1 MSESGFA
8 TRESRTMARNTKAE
22 QAKLSEVEQVGRP
35 ADVVKLEKNLNYI
48 SFFSPSKSRRGKT
61 DPATLTRVRTISYPP
76 REVEG
81 KTVHPKTTIKPDP
94 QLGLPTTADRD
105 KYMAFMKIVTDRKA
119 KLGTV
124 QNPIGFTTYELLK
137 YLGLTDA
144 GYHYEEVNQFL
155 ERMVSTTIK
164 SEYAVYF
171 HGTKK
176 WAKDIFHVFSRVVL
190 TGQEMPDGTVA
201 QMNHVY
207 LSDWQ
212 LENINSNYTF
222 PIDFAS
228 YRRLKRDIAKALFG
242 HLHTWFYASRG
253 RPVERKYSDLCS
265 VLDIQRWPHLSK
277 ARQILQPPLDELI
290 GIEYFQSWELI
301 HTADHSDFKL
311 VLVPGERILQIT
323 RPRLGEGS
331 AAGCGDPQMEAL
343 VAALVQRGVREADAR
358 RTLFDVDFDRQ
369 SVMDQIEWFDEHV
382 RKMGAGVLNPPGFLL
397 TAIRENWPV
406 PAGFESVARRQLQ
419 ERLQRQRQTDPAAAA
434 DAQRALRRMEVEEQY
449 RVWTE
454 EQIHA
459 AIGRKYTREQIKNRV
474 AELKKIVLLKHP
486 GLYAQARNGLTACPA
501 LEDHAMRMLR
511 EEVRQGLALPSLES
525 FAARPQQPLF

>member
-1 MSESGFA
+1 MG
-8 TRESRTMARNTKAE
+8 RRARAQQETLPELTQLA
-22 QAKLSEVEQVGRP
+22 RP

-48 SFFSPSKSRRGKT
+48 SFFSPSKSRRAKS

-119 KLGTV
+119 KVGTV
-124 QNPIGFTTYELLK
+124 QNPVGFTTYELLK
-137 YLGLTDA
+137 HLGLTDA

-176 WAKDIFHVFSRVVL
+176 WAKDIFHVFSRAVL

-228 YRRLKRDIAKALFG
+228 YRRLNRDIAKALFG

-253 RPVERKYSDLCS
+253 RPIERRYSDLCS
-265 VLDIQRWPHLSK
+265 ILDIQRWPHLSK
-277 ARQILQPPLDELI
+277 ARQILQPALDELI

-301 HTADHSDFKL
+301 HTADHADFKL

-323 RPRLGEGS
+323 CPRLTDSNPGTFS
-331 AAGCGDPQMEAL
+331 NPQMETIVQAM
-343 VAALVQRGVREADAR
+343 VQRGVREADAR
-358 RTLFDVDFDRQ
+358 RTLFDVDVEHQ
-369 SVMDQIEWFDEHV
+369 NVMDQIEWFDDHF
-382 RKMGAGVLNPPGFLL
+382 RKMGSGMLNPPGFLL
-397 TAIRENWPV
+397 TAIRENWPL
-406 PAGFESVARRQLQ
+406 PPGFESSLKRQLQ
-419 ERLQRQRQTDPAAAA
+419 ARLQRDRQSDPTSVAE
-434 DAQRALRRMEVEEQY
+434 AQRALRRMEIEEQY
-449 RVWTE
+449 RVWSE
-454 EQIHA
+454 EQIDS
-459 AIGRKYTREQIKNRV
+459 AISRKYTRAQINGRLAEFKNSI
-474 AELKKIVLLKHP
+474 LTKHP
-486 GLYAQARNGLTACPA
+486 GLYVQARSGLTPCPA
-501 LEDHAMRMLR
+501 LDDHARRLFR
-511 EEVRQGLALPSLES
+511 EDVRQTLALQSFES
-525 FAARPQQPLF
+525 FAARAQQSLF